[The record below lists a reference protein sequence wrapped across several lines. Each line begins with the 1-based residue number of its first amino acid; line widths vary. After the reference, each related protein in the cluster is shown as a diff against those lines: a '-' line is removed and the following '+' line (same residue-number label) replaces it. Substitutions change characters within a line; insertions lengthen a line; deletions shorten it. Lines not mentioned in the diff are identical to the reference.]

1 MMTKMIL
8 IQFLGVSMILSSVSA
23 QKIELIAG
31 GGQFAPPCDA
41 KSLQLKEPFY
51 SETDPQGRLV
61 IAEMA
66 DGQRILRLD
75 KSGQVELLAGTGKK
89 GKPVD
94 GLQPALEAS
103 FDGIHNFAIDSKTG
117 DIYIADTW
125 NCVVRKYHAKSKTI
139 STIAGTGRK
148 GFGGDHGDALK
159 ADFGGIYCVAL
170 DPSGNNL
177 YLADLHNYCIRVVN
191 LKSGLIKPVAGN
203 GKKGKPI
210 EGGIA
215 TGEPLVD
222 PRAVA
227 VDRNNKIYI
236 LERGGNALRVVDPNG
251 RIRTVVNQSG
261 LKGIHGFN
269 GPALDCEMNGP
280 KHIQI
285 DRKNRVLIADA
296 ENHQIL
302 RYDPITERVERL
314 AGVGKAGI
322 GGLNGSPTEAMLN
335 RPHGVFEL
343 PDSDIII
350 TDSYNNRILKIL
362 KAKD

>member
-1 MMTKMIL
+1 MIMRTL
-8 IQFLGVSMILSSVSA
+8 WIPVFGISMIISSVSA
-23 QKIELIAG
+23 QKLELVAG
-31 GGQFAPPCDA
+31 GGQSAPPCDTR
-41 KSLQLKEPFY
+41 SLQLKEPFY

-66 DGQRILRLD
+66 DGQRILRMD
-75 KSGQVELLAGTGKK
+75 QTGRVELLAGTGKK
-89 GKPVD
+89 GKPVE
-94 GLQPALEAS
+94 GSQNALEAS
-103 FDGIHNFAIDSKTG
+103 FDGIHNFAIDPKTG

-125 NCVVRKYHAKSKTI
+125 NCVVRKYHAKSGTI
-139 STIAGTGRK
+139 STIAGTGNK

-159 ADFGGIYCVAL
+159 AYLGGIYCVAL

-203 GKKGKPI
+203 GKKGKPL

-215 TGEPLVD
+215 TQEPLVD
-222 PRAVA
+222 PRAVC
-227 VDRNNKIYI
+227 VDRNNNIYI
-236 LERGGNALRVVDPNG
+236 LERGGNALRVVNSDG
-251 RIRTVVNQSG
+251 RIRTVINQSG
-261 LKGIHGFN
+261 KKGIHGSN
-269 GPALDCEMNGP
+269 GPALACEMNGP

-285 DRKNRVLIADA
+285 DSKDRVLIADA

-302 RYDPITERVERL
+302 RYDPKLESVERL
-314 AGVGKAGI
+314 AGTGKSGTA
-322 GGLNGSPTEAMLN
+322 GLNGRPSEAMLN

-343 PDSDIII
+343 PNNDIII

-362 KAKD
+362 KVKD